1 MHALI
6 VALLLFAASQANQAP
21 SSRKPSFDKRLT
33 QQEAQKKQKTP
44 DPKLSVGECV
54 NCFDVQAPHTD
65 EKQKDPYDARTDSL
79 YRKYLWFT
87 IIGVCGGLIGLGLL
101 YRQFKATETAAN
113 AAKNSADA
121 ATKSANHLA
130 EQLGTM
136 RDTAKANRDSADAL
150 VNAERAWLMVYLD
163 WQPGSIHTLD
173 NERTRATTAYLQ
185 CVCTNHGKTPAWIDE
200 ICCKFEIIPWF
211 HESPDFK
218 NMEPYDSA
226 PEPVAAGAS
235 SGIRKLEP
243 VADGMFI
250 QEGKVRMVY
259 GVVKYR
265 DMFGLKRETTF
276 GYQITPDQDL
286 KRLAGRAYNEN
297 T

>member
-6 VALLLFAASQANQAP
+6 VALLLFAACQATEAP

-33 QQEAQKKQKTP
+33 QQEAQKKQKNP

-54 NCFDVQAPHTD
+54 NCFDVQAPHAD

-87 IIGVCGGLIGLGLL
+87 IIGVCGALIGLGLL

-130 EQLGTM
+130 DQLGTM

-150 VNAERAWLMVYLD
+150 VNAERAWIMVYLD
-163 WQPGSIHTLD
+163 WQPP
-173 NERTRATTAYLQ
+173 ATVRILSSQHETSAYLQ

-218 NMEPYDSA
+218 NMEPYDST

-235 SGIRKLEP
+235 SQIRKLEP
-243 VADGMFI
+243 VADGVSN
-250 QEGKVRMVY
+250 QEGKVRMIY
-259 GVVKYR
+259 GVVKYW
-265 DMFGLKRETTF
+265 DMFGLKRESTF
-276 GYQITPDQDL
+276 GYQITLDQEL
-286 KRLAGRAYNEN
+286 KRLAGRAYNQN